1 MTEILDL
8 VERFLTLPQQQR
20 DLEFVTVKEAALR
33 LGKHE
38 SRIRQMRSE
47 GRLRGLK
54 IYGRVVIHLPSVKAA
69 LKAATAE

>member
-1 MTEILDL
+1 MEEPDL
-8 VERFLTLPQQQR
+8 VDLFLNLPQKQR
-20 DLEFVTVKEAALR
+20 DLEFVTVKEAAVL

-47 GRLRGLK
+47 GTLRGLK
-54 IYGRVVIHLPSVKAA
+54 IYGRIVIHLPSVTAD